1 MGARCAV
8 CCVLMQMWLSFFLR
22 YLNVF
27 VDLLAGEETD
37 DRDDDDGGGGAH
49 MDDSGDGEDRGGG
62 GGKSRGAKI
71 VVRKDEKTGAVVL
84 ENAVLR
90 HAADAEELGR
100 LFDHS
105 ESRRTTASTRMNR
118 CDTQLAIL

>member
-1 MGARCAV
+1 M
-8 CCVLMQMWLSFFLR
+8 
-22 YLNVF
+22 F

-49 MDDSGDGEDRGGG
+49 MEDSGDGDDRGGGGGG

>member
-1 MGARCAV
+1 
-8 CCVLMQMWLSFFLR
+8 
-22 YLNVF
+22 LNVF
-27 VDLLAGEETD
+27 VDLLAGDETD
-37 DRDDDDGGGGAH
+37 DRDDDDRGGGGGAH
-49 MDDSGDGEDRGGG
+49 LDDSGE
-62 GGKSRGAKI
+62 GGKGRGAKI

-118 CDTQLAIL
+118 YDTQMAILLL